1 MPPRLTYPGVYV
13 VEQASG
19 VRTITGVAT
28 STALFIGMAQ
38 KGQLGRPTPVR
49 SADQYDQIFGDSP
62 TYGEMAVQVRQF
74 FLNGG
79 AEAIIVRATDTS
91 MGGSPAEPAAITL
104 MGEAGTI
111 AGGGANAALRLEA
124 KDAGGMS
131 NELRAIVDYDT
142 ATPELTFNMEVFRRS
157 VDANGATV
165 ISENEFFGDLSMD
178 PDHPRFV
185 DDILDAQSAL
195 ANSTSQAAP
204 AAADRG
210 FSQSGLVLQGTN
222 AATEADTGPDVDN
235 DAALATLTTLLA
247 GGSSI
252 RVAVG
257 SGSPVTAML
266 PPNAANIGDW
276 LSDAQDAIRGAM
288 MAAGQAGSVD
298 VTLQPFA
305 SGRCLNIQVPAA
317 TTVNTQS
324 VVVTPAASNDGT
336 AALQLGNAAGG
347 IEIGAF
353 SRFRPAPSGY
363 VTRINQAVTGD
374 FPQNSNLQR
383 LADFAEEDRAD
394 LTDWEFDEGIGQPAL
409 PAATHAGP
417 SFPGAG
423 TSFLEGDVNGD
434 GIGSLRN
441 TALHLNTLAANLGAG
456 LGTGWTVSRYGQR
469 IAIQPTTGSSN
480 FGINAS
486 LTSSNGP
493 APGAGVDIGNNSIAT
508 ADQAANTAEFSLG
521 NSGTERRQSAG
532 APGGDGGP
540 PDLESYQDIFTTVEQ
555 QVDLFNIMILPRGL
569 DQDDA
574 ARTTLWGPASAFC
587 RQERAVLIVD
597 PPSDWNTVDDVDA
610 GIANLRLG
618 AVTDHSAIYWPRI
631 LVAATTRPID
641 PSGTVAGIMART
653 DTRRGVW
660 KAPAGLEATT
670 LGARGFEHMVSDAE
684 NGVTNPE
691 AVNTLR
697 QFAAGG
703 VIWGARTM
711 AGFDNSGENDYR
723 YVPVRRTALF
733 IEESL
738 YRGLQFAVFEPNDEP
753 LWAQIRLAAGAFM
766 QNLFRQGA
774 FQGSKASDA
783 YLVRCDETTTTQ
795 NDINLGRVNVLVG
808 FAPLRP
814 AEFVVLTVRQLAGQV
829 QT

>member
-13 VEQASG
+13 VEQPSG

-49 SADQYDQIFGDSP
+49 SADQFDQIFGGDP

-79 AEAIIVRATDTS
+79 SEAIIVRATDTD
-91 MGGSPAEPAAITL
+91 PAGNPADPAAITL
-104 MGEAGTI
+104 TCEAGDGTS
-111 AGGGANAALRLEA
+111 GAESVLRLTA
-124 KDAGGMS
+124 KDAGLLS

-142 ATPELTFNMEVFRRS
+142 ATPELTFNIEIFRRS

-165 ISENEFFGDLSMD
+165 ISGNEFFSDLSMD
-178 PDHPRFV
+178 PRHPRYV
-185 DDILDAQSAL
+185 RTVLDNQSVLVNATTL
-195 ANSTSQAAP
+195 GTPGAT
-204 AAADRG
+204 DRG
-210 FSQSGLVLQGTN
+210 WSQSGLVLDSTN
-222 AATEADTGPDVDN
+222 APAEATLNALLPSGGNIRVQVGHGAPVTVALPSLPSPIATWIGDLQTAINGALVAASQSASVTVSLQNFATGRCLRIAAANASAATE
-235 DAALATLTTLLA
+235 
-247 GGSSI
+247 
-252 RVAVG
+252 
-257 SGSPVTAML
+257 
-266 PPNAANIGDW
+266 
-276 LSDAQDAIRGAM
+276 
-288 MAAGQAGSVD
+288 
-298 VTLQPFA
+298 
-305 SGRCLNIQVPAA
+305 
-317 TTVNTQS
+317 S
-324 VVVTPAASNDGT
+324 VVVTPAASNDAT

-347 IEIGAF
+347 IEIGSY

-363 VTRINQAVTGD
+363 VTRISQAVTNA
-374 FPQNSNLQR
+374 FAQNTSLSR
-383 LADFAEEDRAD
+383 LAAFAQLDPATF
-394 LTDWEFDEGIGQPAL
+394 TDWAFDEGIG
-409 PAATHAGP
+409 AAPLTPAGP
-417 SFPGAG
+417 LGFSG
-423 TSFLEGDVNGD
+423 TPASFLEGTASSD

-441 TALHLNTLAANLGAG
+441 TSLHLDTFAASLSAG
-456 LGTGWTVSRYGQR
+456 LGTGWSASRYGLR
-469 IAIQPTTGSSN
+469 IAITPTTGNSN
-480 FGINAS
+480 FGVNAS
-486 LTSSNGP
+486 LSSPSLGGLT
-493 APGAGVDIGNNSIAT
+493 GATGIAN
-508 ADQAANTAEFSLG
+508 AAQAANTAEYSLG
-521 NSGTERRQSAG
+521 TSGTPRRQTGGVAG
-532 APGGDGGP
+532 DDGNPPGLGA
-540 PDLESYQDIFTTVEQ
+540 YQAIFATVEKE
-555 QVDLFNIMILPRGL
+555 VDLFNLMILPRGVGQT
-569 DQDDA
+569 DVTRSQ
-574 ARTTLWGPASAFC
+574 LWGPASTFC
-587 RQERAVLIVD
+587 RQERALLIVD
-597 PPSDWNTVDDVDA
+597 PPSDTGTGWETVDDVDS
-610 GIANLRLG
+610 GISELRLG
-618 AVTDHSAIYWPRI
+618 AVTDHAAIYWPRI
-631 LVAATTRPID
+631 KVAATTSPID

-670 LGARGFEHMVSDAE
+670 LGGRGFEHMVSDAE

-703 VIWGARTM
+703 VVWGARTM
-711 AGFDNSGENDYR
+711 AGFDNSGENDYK

-774 FQGSKASDA
+774 FQGSKASEA
-783 YLVRCDETTTTQ
+783 YLVRCDESTTTQ